1 MNPSQKE
8 AIMLVKILIRR
19 RFKEGSA
26 KQIQALLKEF
36 RAGAM
41 NREGY
46 VSGETLISLEDP
58 LEMLVIGTWE
68 SMAAWERWRE
78 NEARKRFEAM
88 LEIYQESPTRYEAF
102 ALGALSVDDTD

>member
-1 MNPSQKE
+1 
-8 AIMLVKILIRR
+8 MLVKILIRR
-19 RFKEGSA
+19 RFKEGNA

-46 VSGETLISLEDP
+46 ITGETLISLEDP
-58 LEMLVIGTWE
+58 QELMVIGTWE
-68 SMAAWERWRE
+68 SMDAWKRWRE

-88 LEIYQESPTRYEAF
+88 LEIYQDGPTRYEAF
-102 ALGALSVDDTD
+102 ALGALTIDDTD